1 MTPAWATDV
10 SRFTV
15 LLVCLVA
22 AVTDAW
28 KELIPNW
35 LTFPAI
41 GIGVLFWLAVD
52 FPLGGAWSMATMLLT
67 AAVPYFMFR
76 RGAFAGGDVKL
87 FAAVGAVL
95 GGDYEGLSVSIE
107 ALLFSTMAAAAYAL
121 LRLAWEGKL
130 IRTIANAVRL
140 AFNPVLPKKY
150 RKEIA
155 PELMS
160 KVRLGVPALA
170 GTLTAVLLRYP
181 GLWMT

>member
-1 MTPAWATDV
+1 MTPAWAADV
-10 SRFTV
+10 SRLAA

-28 KELIPNW
+28 KGLIPNW
-35 LTFPAI
+35 LTLPAI
-41 GIGVLFWLAVD
+41 GVGVVFWLTVD
-52 FPLGGAWSMATMLLT
+52 FPLGGAMSALTLVLT
-67 AAVPYFMFR
+67 AAVPYFLFR

-87 FAAVGAVL
+87 FAAVGALL

-107 ALLFSTMAAAAYAL
+107 SLLFSTMAAAAYAL

-130 IRTIANAVRL
+130 IRTLANAVRL
-140 AFNPVLPKKY
+140 ALNPVLPKKY
-150 RKEIA
+150 RKEVA

-160 KVRLGVPALA
+160 QVRLGVPALA

-181 GLWMT
+181 GLWMA